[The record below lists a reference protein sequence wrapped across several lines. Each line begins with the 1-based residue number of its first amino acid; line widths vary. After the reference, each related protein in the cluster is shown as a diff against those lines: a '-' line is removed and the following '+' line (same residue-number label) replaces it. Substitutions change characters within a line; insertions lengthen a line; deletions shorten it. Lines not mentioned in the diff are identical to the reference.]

1 MSSEAPMVEVVEML
15 KDTKTDKAA
24 KNLKPVKAGRD
35 FLATGT
41 VNRTRPPSSVSM
53 THSMGTSHSRQ
64 EMRRAPEVA
73 AENTYKMAPD
83 RKFPEGDVRLILEE
97 ILTDRLAETKYDA
110 EHCRQL
116 SKSISDTVKNR
127 VKELKIERYKIICLV
142 HIGQMGNQGMRI
154 GSRCLWDTNFDTY
167 SSFVF
172 KNGSLF
178 AAATVYGVYFE

>member
-1 MSSEAPMVEVVEML
+1 MSLEAPMVEVVEML

-24 KNLKPVKAGRD
+24 KNLKPVKAGREL
-35 FLATGT
+35 LATGT

-53 THSMGTSHSRQ
+53 THSTGTSHSRQ

-110 EHCRQL
+110 ERCRQL